1 MASLLVED
9 NSLPDF
15 TESRLDS
22 ASWLI
27 SSDRSTDMELLRT
40 SSVSER
46 LWWRV
51 WLDSDLDALP
61 MLDLCSYQRKAGK
74 LQKIRRQIKIHIW
87 FPVNCVELIT
97 SSNFEQAP
105 FTDFHILLL
114 FLLTVLNYL
123 YGIYMFNEI
132 WTSMIFLFSILGTK
146 WWNPGIKYPQKYN
159 LFSIPVLQLPS
170 CFVIKFW
177 EERRDQ
183 VVSCKKR
190 KIIYPHL
197 NTKLILHNGTL
208 YHN

>member
-1 MASLLVED
+1 MFFGFFSLISNTYYFNINIHILIIITFLTSPLMASLLVED

-61 MLDLCSYQRKAGK
+61 MLDLCSYQGKAGK
-74 LQKIRRQIKIHIW
+74 LQKIRRKIKIHIW
-87 FPVNCVELIT
+87 FSVNCVELIT

-123 YGIYMFNEI
+123 YGI
-132 WTSMIFLFSILGTK
+132 
-146 WWNPGIKYPQKYN
+146 
-159 LFSIPVLQLPS
+159 
-170 CFVIKFW
+170 
-177 EERRDQ
+177 
-183 VVSCKKR
+183 
-190 KIIYPHL
+190 
-197 NTKLILHNGTL
+197 
-208 YHN
+208 